1 MPSTDLLPYS
11 LIRTQVACVLGHLVS
26 WKGTSSTAESSPNTV
41 TDTLLHLEGGL
52 ENQKKTK
59 AKLKPRVALGPYF
72 SLLPPLPSLAE
83 DRREGR
89 MWLKEEGDRNRP
101 PGFIN

>member
-11 LIRTQVACVLGHLVS
+11 LIRTQVAYVLGHLVS

-52 ENQKKTK
+52 ENQKKIK
-59 AKLKPRVALGPYF
+59 AKLKPRVCTG
-72 SLLPPLPSLAE
+72 
-83 DRREGR
+83 
-89 MWLKEEGDRNRP
+89 
-101 PGFIN
+101 PGFLTSPPTSQSCRRQEGG